1 MGFLSYDR
9 ISRQANKET
18 EITTF
23 TYVSVIL
30 DNIRDN
36 CKVSSNE
43 IFTRIIFWTDPP
55 RFLYSIGENYFLSSY
70 KTKKAKLILIQI

>member
-18 EITTF
+18 DITTF
-23 TYVSVIL
+23 TYISVIL
-30 DNIRDN
+30 DNVRYN

-43 IFTRIIFWTDPP
+43 IFTQIIFRTDPP
-55 RFLYSIGENYFLSSY
+55 RFLYFIGENYFLLSY
-70 KTKKAKLILIQI
+70 KTKKQNLLKNN